1 MNLRLAIGP
10 AALLCGLLASC
21 YPYDEQAQRTKPKK
35 APQTKT
41 EQQVKPKSETAAAE
55 QPATGSEST
64 SAISPSAPQLNV
76 PALPGKSPTTTS
88 KPATTAS
95 KPEYPYA
102 NKVPG
107 KDGFVFSPYNQKVV
121 DVRDIPSGTL
131 VQDPTYPAAE
141 KKYFRVP

>member
-1 MNLRLAIGP
+1 MNSRLTIGL

-21 YPYDEQAQRTKPKK
+21 YPYEEHAQRTKPKK

-41 EQQVKPKSETAAAE
+41 EEQVKPKPETTATE
-55 QPATGSEST
+55 QPKTGSEST
-64 SAISPSAPQLNV
+64 AAINPAPPTLNV
-76 PALPGKSPTTTS
+76 PVLPSKSTTTTP
-88 KPATTAS
+88 KPATSPT

-131 VQDPTYPAAE
+131 VQDPTYPPAD